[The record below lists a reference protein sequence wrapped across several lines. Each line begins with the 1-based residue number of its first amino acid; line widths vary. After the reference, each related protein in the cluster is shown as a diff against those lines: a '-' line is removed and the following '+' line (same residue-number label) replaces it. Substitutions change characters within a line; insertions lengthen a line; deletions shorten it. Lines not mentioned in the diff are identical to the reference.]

1 MWLICADLQDQCHQ
15 RSILTKDKYL
25 HNKTDKLARI
35 VSTLFVPP
43 SFTII
48 VFTIFAFIL
57 ETESIKTVVT
67 ILVALLFGFTAQIIL
82 FLILRRKGKIVDLD
96 ASIKEERTT
105 PFLISVGFY
114 FIGLVILII
123 FKVNIISIAFWFC
136 YISNTLV
143 TILINKHWKISAH
156 AMGAAGPLAA
166 ITYAFGFVALV
177 FSIIILLVGWSRI
190 HLKVHNVAQVTAGII
205 LAFISTY
212 LQIYFIV
219 KWFQ

>member
-1 MWLICADLQDQCHQ
+1 
-15 RSILTKDKYL
+15 L